1 MRVTDAMLAVCLLI
15 IGLSFYRAHRD
26 PTFKFNA
33 FDLIMEN
40 DRVSRK
46 AVLVMGAFAAST
58 WIVIRLTLD
67 GKLTEGYFGA
77 YMAAWVAPM
86 IAGMFATN
94 MPPPPPAVVTTVT
107 ATQTT
112 TTPADKDPN
121 P

>member
-1 MRVTDAMLAVCLLI
+1 M
-15 IGLSFYRAHRD
+15 YRAHRD
-26 PTFKFNA
+26 PRIDFNLL
-33 FDLIMEN
+33 DLLLEN

-46 AVLVMGAFAAST
+46 AVLVMGAFFTSS

-94 MPPPPPAVVTTVT
+94 TPAVTTSTTLT

-112 TTPADKDPN
+112 KTTDAKP
-121 P
+121 